1 MKKAAGKP
9 EHKRDIKEQPLTR
22 AEIEEKIRTG
32 KYRHEIRT
40 IGKAEGNRYITKYV
54 LDLEVVPTITEF
66 HIYGDKRGRI
76 HIPKEYRSDVTYGPS
91 VKALSAVLYSEGVMS
106 NDRIAAFLNA
116 ASAERLK
123 LSAGSIYGFC
133 CRLSEFC
140 GKYFP
145 PGKPY
150 VGPGGCSN
158 GWDDTVRING
168 RQANIRNFSV
178 KDTVIY
184 KAMKGKTLREL
195 GEIDFLRKYTGTLIH
210 DHETALYHFGTGH
223 GECNVH
229 LLRYLRKNTEEA
241 GNPWSQKMAELL
253 IEMNRERKK

>member
-1 MKKAAGKP
+1 M
-9 EHKRDIKEQPLTR
+9 
-22 AEIEEKIRTG
+22 
-32 KYRHEIRT
+32 
-40 IGKAEGNRYITKYV
+40 
-54 LDLEVVPTITEF
+54 VPTITKF

-133 CRLSEFC
+133 CRLSEASVESISHLESHMLDQEAAATD
-140 GKYFP
+140 GT
-145 PGKPY
+145 
-150 VGPGGCSN
+150 
-158 GWDDTVRING
+158 TVRING

-253 IEMNRERKK
+253 IEMNRERKKQFSWGARVRIRKKIYGTDPKRL

>member
-1 MKKAAGKP
+1 M
-9 EHKRDIKEQPLTR
+9 TR

-133 CRLSEFC
+133 CRLSEASVESISHLESHMLDQEAAATD
-140 GKYFP
+140 GT
-145 PGKPY
+145 
-150 VGPGGCSN
+150 
-158 GWDDTVRING
+158 TVRING

-253 IEMNRERKK
+253 IEMNRERKKQFSWGAA